1 MSSSGDFDA
10 ALLLIKRA
18 IDPEYFRATWSQ
30 RNLGADRTVRLAARK
45 RLEMAHDAAV
55 NALEVLRVAKT
66 MNDGQLHSSKEKVGT
81 LSAQIDALRVS
92 GEEATSQSVVE
103 VEIASERHAALMNAA
118 ACEAATSLE
127 SAQRVAAEHLAAER
141 AKLGELHSE
150 LFAARTDAM
159 RSDSML
165 SAERHVATHR
175 SESLTSEVERLREQ
189 AHAATAE
196 LLAQRTIAAAHEGR
210 TAEALAQL
218 QQRERDAKVALDR
231 AAQNALESQLEIMK
245 TQMHLAHAAETATAQ
260 STAHALQLE
269 ATTREHALDT
279 ERVQMLHA
287 EARSSAEIAH
297 AAAASLRGE
306 LAASAKKG
314 AAHADRLGAELA
326 AARTEAR
333 GVAETEASAQA
344 QHAASVVELRERE
357 RAHEAE
363 IARLCA
369 SASLA
374 EESAVSAALA
384 LLRQSEEERRAE
396 FATSGNVEEE
406 LQVSLSS
413 AVAAEE
419 EAAAARALLEKVA
432 QAALECAT
440 ELAAATKDLTDA
452 VSSSVGINLED
463 ALAAAASARTL
474 EAERAQL
481 RDKDS
486 FAKEAAASVASA
498 TSDALALMHRQRVA
512 LEELH
517 QRGNDLEIVRD
528 QVQNLTAANTMLEAD
543 HALSLFRVQALEQEK
558 AAAWKQKQQQ
568 SLLASS
574 LSPARA
580 SPGLSDSVGD
590 SSRASG
596 AESPS
601 PSPSPSPLPLLFLSP
616 VLDSTAASLNE
627 SGETAR
633 IEAPGVA
640 EAAALA
646 ELEQELKRVRAA
658 AREKI
663 RALKAHARSCVV
675 QLESQLEERSEQL
688 EGLRSD
694 LTAAQLALSTNQTTS
709 QETIALYATR
719 LEKLKQGAKQ
729 KIKKMKTESKSSFAK
744 LQKKCVLLAEREA
757 KAVALA
763 EAAKQERKRSA
774 AELAAAQTELAA
786 ARHSAASETI
796 MTIVIRDVVRR
807 QQQQQKEG
815 AAAEAV
821 DTNADMAALLAQQQE
836 VEAVAGAADIA
847 ALLARRV
854 ASGAVTDE
862 EASGLEIG
870 WAQQDE
876 LLATGVITQDEYIQM
891 KSKAFEG
898 LRKGVFVE
906 TPTSSPWVGGK
917 DADAGAGDAKLEAG
931 ETVAWE
937 TTFEEDM
944 ASSLESAFSKVKQA
958 SPQWLRKARHASS
971 SSSSPPPPPHAA
983 IPPSSGGD
991 ARHVIDGEDDES
1003 E

>member
-66 MNDGQLHSSKEKVGT
+66 MKDGQLYSSEEKVGT

-269 ATTREHALDT
+269 ATTREHALNT

-287 EARSSAEIAH
+287 EAHSSAEIAH

-452 VSSSVGINLED
+452 ASSSVGINLED

-601 PSPSPSPLPLLFLSP
+601 PSPSPSPSLFLSP

-675 QLESQLEERSEQL
+675 QLEAQLEERSEQL

-821 DTNADMAALLAQQQE
+821 DTDADMAALLAHQE
-836 VEAVAGAADIA
+836 VEAGAGAADIA

-862 EASGLEIG
+862 EASRLEIG
-870 WAQQDE
+870 WAQQEE
-876 LLATGVITQDEYIQM
+876 LLATGVITQDEFIHL

-917 DADAGAGDAKLEAG
+917 DADAGTGDAKLEAG

-971 SSSSPPPPPHAA
+971 SPPPPHAA